1 MVSRFSVV
9 LLLGTLAASSAVAE
23 DAFDDFSAE
32 PAATSVSNAANVDDP
47 WEGFNRKMF
56 TFNEGVDKYALKP
69 AALGYRTV
77 VPQAARS
84 PIRRF
89 YDNLR
94 DFKSGLNNIL
104 QWRWKDAGHNLG
116 RFAVNS
122 TLGVAGFFDVA
133 TSTGL
138 KRESS
143 DLGITL
149 ARWGVPEGPYVML
162 PFLGP
167 STVRDATTIYPETYF
182 DLNFVD
188 HRPTSWA
195 ILGGRVLDIR
205 TTLLDYEEA
214 IVGDRY
220 NFVREFYL
228 QSRRAKAGIDTRDQ
242 DFDFG
247 ADDDWDDDDW

>member
-1 MVSRFSVV
+1 MLRITAC
-9 LLLGTLAASSAVAE
+9 LLLSVWVSVAVAE
-23 DAFDDFSAE
+23 DADVDEAF
-32 PAATSVSNAANVDDP
+32 AATPQAANTVKNDDP
-47 WEGFNRKMF
+47 WENFNRKMF
-56 TFNEGVDKYALKP
+56 AFNERMDKYALKP
-69 AALGYRTV
+69 MAQGYRKT

-94 DFKSGLNNIL
+94 DFKSGVNNIL

-116 RFAVNS
+116 RFLLNS
-122 TLGVAGFFDVA
+122 TVGVAGFFDVA

-138 KRESS
+138 QRESS

-167 STVRDATTIYPETYF
+167 STIRDASTIYPETYI
-182 DLNFVD
+182 DVNFID
-188 HRPTSWA
+188 HKPTSWA
-195 ILGGRVLDIR
+195 ILGGRVLDVR
-205 TTLLDYEEA
+205 SMLLDYEEA

-220 NFVREFYL
+220 NFIREFYL
-228 QSRRAKAGIDTRDQ
+228 QSRRGKAGMDTRDQ